1 MHPRHPSSSAIVPQV
16 SVAIGRGV
24 HKALGA
30 PGGPSDPSMIAF
42 KVDQLG
48 RAVPKDPDQIANPY
62 VDGKFLGQRIVYDQH
77 VLNSGHQ
84 RAK

>member
-1 MHPRHPSSSAIVPQV
+1 
-16 SVAIGRGV
+16 
-24 HKALGA
+24 
-30 PGGPSDPSMIAF
+30 MIAF

-84 RAK
+84 LAK